1 MCVCVVVVGGCLW
14 LLLFCFVSFV
24 GGSCC
29 FVFCFFVPPTPRA
42 TTVQVSKFTK
52 SKDSSYF
59 RYNLERAIFER
70 ATVSYELLEA
80 DELL

>member
-1 MCVCVVVVGGCLW
+1 MCVWWWWGGVFGCF
-14 LLLFCFVSFV
+14 FCFVSFV